1 MTAGRSILELRDILH
16 DYLVGEIATDR
27 ESLDAG
33 ENLLAQ
39 GIIDSMGI
47 LKLVSFLED
56 RFQIQVGDAE
66 MVPEHFES
74 IDAVCAFVQKKRN
87 G

>member
-1 MTAGRSILELRDILH
+1 VEILGAIH
-16 DYLVGEIATDR
+16 DYLISEFAAER
-27 ESLDAG
+27 ESFAPD

-47 LKLVSFLED
+47 LKLVEFLEEKFGIETAD
-56 RFQIQVGDAE
+56 EE
-66 MVPEHFES
+66 MVPENFES
-74 IDAVCAFVQKKRN
+74 LEALSAFVQRKRS

>member
-1 MTAGRSILELRDILH
+1 MLREIH
-16 DYLVGEIATDR
+16 DYLVTELAAERD
-27 ESLDAG
+27 SFAAD

-47 LKLVSFLED
+47 LKLVTFLED
-56 RFQIQVGDAE
+56 RFGIEAGDDDL
-66 MVPEHFES
+66 VPEHFETLQA
-74 IDAVCAFVQKKRN
+74 ICAFVESKRN

>member
-1 MTAGRSILELRDILH
+1 LDVVQEIH
-16 DYLVGEIATDR
+16 DYIAAEFTPER
-27 ESLDAG
+27 GSLAPD

-47 LKLVSFLED
+47 LKLVTFLEE
-56 RFQIQVGDAE
+56 RFGIEAIDDDL
-66 MVPEHFES
+66 VPENFAS
-74 IDAVCAFVQKKRN
+74 IETLAAFVERKRN